1 MIFAV
6 GLVATF
12 AVFALLGTYNAYVW
26 WCTTSTFFAMITFL
40 FGNLAANILNRHRL
54 RTIGGVVL
62 FGLVPSVGIVCD
74 VYILAQSFFIE
85 PCAQPWA
92 TGKSVVVFAVACALS
107 ASALLAS
114 KHRSQKK
121 VRSIWGAVTRYRNC
135 TVMASRSGKGRS
147 F

>member
-1 MIFAV
+1 
-6 GLVATF
+6 
-12 AVFALLGTYNAYVW
+12 
-26 WCTTSTFFAMITFL
+26 MITFL